1 MIDMFFQI
9 IGLDRSAL
17 YLSNPV
23 LFVVISLVALFVIGE
38 IFNIIRTA
46 IAYFFKS

>member
-9 IGLDRSAL
+9 IGIDRSDL
-17 YLSNPV
+17 YLADPV
-23 LFVVISLVALFVIGE
+23 LFVMISVIALFVIGE

-46 IAYFFKS
+46 LAYFFKS